1 MSFCPTF
8 ESDNKPT
15 NEKID
20 LHKKGS
26 IIIHFI
32 SENISHSFTFL
43 TTEVANNNCIYI
55 FRSVSNLNIW
65 EQKTIELNA
74 LQRIPIAIE
83 SNAVASLWRAKKID
97 FIFSVFVSRGRG
109 NCGGTRSWSKC
120 VRHLVELD
128 SNIKNDSSACK
139 RKLHL
144 APKMFAGMW
153 SFAPSLRFSF
163 CK

>member
-1 MSFCPTF
+1 MSFCPPF

-15 NEKID
+15 NEKVD

-26 IIIHFI
+26 IIIHLI

-74 LQRIPIAIE
+74 LQEFPSQLNHSMLLLVYE
-83 SNAVASLWRAKKID
+83 GPKKID

-120 VRHLVELD
+120 VILL
-128 SNIKNDSSACK
+128 N
-139 RKLHL
+139 
-144 APKMFAGMW
+144 
-153 SFAPSLRFSF
+153 
-163 CK
+163 